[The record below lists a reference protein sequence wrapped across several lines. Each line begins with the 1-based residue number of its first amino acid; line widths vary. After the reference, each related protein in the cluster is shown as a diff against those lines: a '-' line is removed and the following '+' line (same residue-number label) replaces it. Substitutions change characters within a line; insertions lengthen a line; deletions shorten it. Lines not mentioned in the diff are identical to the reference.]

1 MASIKIKPS
10 IAAPVSPSVNIED
23 EGVLIVSTQDLN
35 FVGAGVTV
43 TEDPAGT
50 AKISIPGMVGGIAI
64 GDAVAGAA
72 SGDMLFVDSAIQLA
86 KNSLF
91 KFNTANTRLGIGTNT
106 PLGVL
111 HLKTAAAATRMLIDG
126 DAAQNKILTYRT
138 NGLQRFGLYTNN
150 TAESGSNAGSDFQI
164 RAYDDAGS
172 LLTTPLFIKR
182 STGNIGINTNT
193 AIGAKLNIAGS
204 GATNATKS
212 IFIQNSATT
221 ETFSM
226 SDSGIGLISNS
237 LGINGGVGGSTF
249 LGQIMRLAVNDFSRF
264 GDIRIGG
271 TFGSGLGY
279 IQSDALNAIEFS
291 TAQIRFCNGWIASA
305 NVLKLGTTVQ
315 RGRIEI
321 NTLADARAILIQADA
336 AQAVPLVEF
345 RNSANN
351 LLGYIAAKGEFYV
364 GSGTISASAAIQA
377 DSTTQ
382 GFLPPRMTTVQRDAI
397 ATPATGLEIYN
408 TTTNSNNFYNGTAWE
423 DTKLIVTNRQTASY
437 TLVLAD
443 ANKLVEMNVGSA
455 NNLTVP
461 LDSSVAYS
469 IGTQILISQYGTG
482 QTTVVA
488 TGGVTIRSSG
498 GKLKLTGQYSGATL
512 IKIATDEWYLFGDIA
527 V

>member
-1 MASIKIKPS
+1 MASIKIKAS
-10 IAAPVSPSVNIED
+10 FTGAPVSPSINVED

-43 TEDPAGT
+43 TENPAGT
-50 AKISIPGMVGGIAI
+50 AQISIGGSTGMAI

-72 SGDMLFVDSAIQLA
+72 SGDVLFVDSAIQLA

-91 KFNTANTRLGIGTNT
+91 KFDTANTRMSIGVAV
-106 PLGVL
+106 GG
-111 HLKTAAAATRMLIDG
+111 A
-126 DAAQNKILTYRT
+126 
-138 NGLQRFGLYTNN
+138 
-150 TAESGSNAGSDFQI
+150 
-164 RAYDDAGS
+164 
-172 LLTTPLFIKR
+172 
-182 STGNIGINTNT
+182 
-193 AIGAKLNIAGS
+193 AKLNLKGS

-212 IFIQNSATT
+212 ILIENSTPT
-221 ETFSM
+221 ETFSI

-237 LGINGGVGGSTF
+237 LGINGGVGGSTY

-271 TFGSGLGY
+271 GFGSGLGY
-279 IQSDALNAIEFS
+279 IQSDALNPIEFS
-291 TAQIRFCNGWIASA
+291 AAQIKFCNGWIASA

-321 NTLADARAILIQADA
+321 NTLADYRAILIQADA
-336 AQAVPLVEF
+336 AQSVPLVEF

-351 LLGYIAAKGEFYV
+351 LLGYIADKGEFYV

-377 DSTTQ
+377 DSTTK

-423 DTKLIVTNRQTASY
+423 DPKLIVTNRQTASY

-461 LDSSVAYS
+461 LNSSVAYS